1 MKKTFIFF
9 TLMLFLFLQ
18 THSKMTETERTNLL
32 NRLTKKISFDN
43 SNDME
48 SLKNHFFSETL
59 KDTINYDRS
68 KIEEILNKYG
78 LPQNYN
84 FLEEKGIVTRVKD
97 QQSCGCCWSHSATS
111 ALAYRFQKHGVDVD
125 LSPQDAIS
133 CYLKDCDAGNYLI
146 DSDMNLIKNGTVTE
160 GCLPFS
166 SGDGKTIEECPTTC
180 KDGSTF
186 RKYYAQN
193 AYMTEDYYSKDTFY
207 EIVALI
213 MDQLVNNGPVV
224 TGIDVFEDFILLHR
238 DPELCHN
245 QVYTYDGK
253 SEYLG
258 GHAVAVVGYGYMN
271 SKYYWLLQNSW
282 GEYACDNGF
291 VKVEFGQIGV
301 EQVAFVEPYLGNTW
315 PIPIPISISLS
326 SFDKECKMDLNAYEF
341 FDSWVNTLEIGFK
354 NPNVEK
360 TFIYHCSRV
369 SLIDGEK
376 DVCYFQYY
384 NYFTR
389 KGTYTYSYHNSLGN
403 DNSFYLNNFIKEFY
417 YYGIEEYYD
426 YAYSNLLFV
435 SQEGSKI
442 ILYYSNDEEDKEEN
456 IPSIYANENS
466 TNPLSDCHY
475 FKHDTDEFVYC
486 DLKQNEVDSFDSVST
501 LSHSPLTYNVL
512 CGAKEEIPV
521 IVYKL
526 DTTKYPIFKV
536 KKILLPQS
544 NTISSIKSLTLI
556 ADIEGSLSGY
566 HATESVFYGFI
577 DIEVNPLNL
586 TAQIKCTLKNPRR
599 IMKDYVFSCY
609 VDMTEGYNVPY
620 DNIYL
625 HPINMPENVQ
635 YPYEV
640 YIKDVIKAEKYDPQ
654 ILIPKIQVYI
664 ESLCPDCVNFITK
677 SFKDFYE
684 KVKKPNL
691 VDIEFIP
698 YGNAHEVYNSTTKKY
713 DFTCQH
719 GELECYG
726 NLVETCAIQI
736 LGKVQSYSTI
746 LCIESNIAK
755 YNKDF
760 DRTLEFCLS
769 SDQTSLQEIKE
780 CVKSD
785 LGNYYEHQMAQKTDV
800 NHMWV
805 PWVVVNGY
813 HDENEENEIIESL
826 IDFVC
831 GDDKTKCY

>member
-376 DVCYFQYY
+376 DVCYFEYY

-403 DNSFYLNNFIKEFY
+403 L
-417 YYGIEEYYD
+417 
-426 YAYSNLLFV
+426 
-435 SQEGSKI
+435 
-442 ILYYSNDEEDKEEN
+442 
-456 IPSIYANENS
+456 
-466 TNPLSDCHY
+466 
-475 FKHDTDEFVYC
+475 
-486 DLKQNEVDSFDSVST
+486 
-501 LSHSPLTYNVL
+501 
-512 CGAKEEIPV
+512 
-521 IVYKL
+521 
-526 DTTKYPIFKV
+526 
-536 KKILLPQS
+536 
-544 NTISSIKSLTLI
+544 
-556 ADIEGSLSGY
+556 
-566 HATESVFYGFI
+566 
-577 DIEVNPLNL
+577 
-586 TAQIKCTLKNPRR
+586 
-599 IMKDYVFSCY
+599 
-609 VDMTEGYNVPY
+609 
-620 DNIYL
+620 
-625 HPINMPENVQ
+625 
-635 YPYEV
+635 
-640 YIKDVIKAEKYDPQ
+640 
-654 ILIPKIQVYI
+654 
-664 ESLCPDCVNFITK
+664 
-677 SFKDFYE
+677 
-684 KVKKPNL
+684 
-691 VDIEFIP
+691 
-698 YGNAHEVYNSTTKKY
+698 
-713 DFTCQH
+713 
-719 GELECYG
+719 
-726 NLVETCAIQI
+726 
-736 LGKVQSYSTI
+736 
-746 LCIESNIAK
+746 
-755 YNKDF
+755 
-760 DRTLEFCLS
+760 
-769 SDQTSLQEIKE
+769 
-780 CVKSD
+780 
-785 LGNYYEHQMAQKTDV
+785 
-800 NHMWV
+800 
-805 PWVVVNGY
+805 
-813 HDENEENEIIESL
+813 
-826 IDFVC
+826 
-831 GDDKTKCY
+831 